1 MCQKFSRN
9 AIDCLQVSH
18 HRTPRFIVHLH
29 FSCLPA
35 PSTPGPHFGTERIDV
50 SWCLKRGT
58 RIIPEGTIKGAYFV
72 QMPDFL
78 QVTSVGDFTQLNNH
92 SDDAGGELDRN
103 CSDLARNPLGDFIY
117 SSTFGMD
124 MQD

>member
-1 MCQKFSRN
+1 MLIFTQ
-9 AIDCLQVSH
+9 
-18 HRTPRFIVHLH
+18 
-29 FSCLPA
+29 
-35 PSTPGPHFGTERIDV
+35 RIDV

-72 QMPDFL
+72 QTPDFL

-117 SSTFGMD
+117 SSAFGTDMRDQAFDLTVRSSTFCFRACGPAGKMAAD
-124 MQD
+124 YC